1 MKPIASLLALAA
13 GGGRRATGDIR
24 FRWWQRFG
32 SRRVEAPLR
41 QLLTANPLSLQERA
55 VDLRPTRVPSL
66 KPARVANRWNIEHGG
81 RGLARSEGFEPPTPR
96 FEVLSPSPRWLLF
109 VKDYRVRTSRRIK
122 DCRA

>member
-13 GGGRRATGDIR
+13 AEDGERRLTFASDGVSVL
-24 FRWWQRFG
+24 G

-96 FEVLSPSPRWLLF
+96 FEVWFSHIQPDSAELTCTLEALGL
-109 VKDYRVRTSRRIK
+109 
-122 DCRA
+122 

>member
-13 GGGRRATGDIR
+13 GGGRRATADIR

-96 FEVLSPSPRWLLF
+96 FEVWCSIQLSYERWGL
-109 VKDYRVRTSRRIK
+109 SNEE
-122 DCRA
+122 RA